1 MIRMVSK
8 QSSISHTV
16 WPTHLNIKK
25 KQNQQCYCAGEAF
38 ATAPTSLIEKQCSST
53 KIFFLRRFSEFEA
66 GCVLTALSAHSLITS
81 HYCPPFYISTHCVH
95 TSTQLH
101 TYLHI
106 WCDHKYELV
115 HTNISLYHLRHQV
128 LLCVDASICT
138 LCRSPISVRHS
149 KCYIENFSFMFLK
162 IWNIQLIFN

>member
-1 MIRMVSK
+1 MELDNCLMIRMVSK

-128 LLCVDASICT
+128 LLCVHIM
-138 LCRSPISVRHS
+138 PFN
-149 KCYIENFSFMFLK
+149 NFC
-162 IWNIQLIFN
+162 QT